1 VIQLW
6 ELKGSNDRRYS
17 LFSWRARMALKHK
30 GLEFRSTPVF
40 MSDKVTIE
48 FSGGKTVPVIRD
60 GETVVRDSWRIAEY
74 LEHKNPHSN
83 FLFGSEIGRGV
94 TQVFNTW
101 VDRVLVGAMLQVIV
115 ADIHERVDPA
125 DDAYFRATFQKF
137 VGKTF
142 EEARA
147 ARGESQKRLERTLEP
162 LQATLKRQPFVCGAA
177 PAYADYILFSVF
189 QWARITSPQDT
200 LAAETP
206 LAAWRERLLD
216 LHGGFA
222 RNVTVA

>member
-6 ELKGSNDRRYS
+6 ELKGRNDRRYS
-17 LFSWRARMALKHK
+17 LFSW
-30 GLEFRSTPVF
+30 
-40 MSDKVTIE
+40 
-48 FSGGKTVPVIRD
+48 
-60 GETVVRDSWRIAEY
+60 
-74 LEHKNPHSN
+74 
-83 FLFGSEIGRGV
+83 
-94 TQVFNTW
+94 
-101 VDRVLVGAMLQVIV
+101 
-115 ADIHERVDPA
+115 
-125 DDAYFRATFQKF
+125 
-137 VGKTF
+137 
-142 EEARA
+142 RA
-147 ARGESQKRLERTLEP
+147 ARGESQKRLERMLEP

-216 LHGGFA
+216 LHGDFA